1 MGQAKNSC
9 LFYILNY
16 GRRIGKYFVMIQKLD
31 IEGVTVFPK
40 QTSLSFVPGINM
52 IVGGND
58 SGKSHLLKLAYITTK
73 WTRRLDA
80 KLLNTPQDMESGLAR
95 DVMRV
100 FGTAHLSG
108 TIAQYK
114 SNGRARV
121 SVQFSDSLTTL
132 SAQWQRGDSDSL
144 KLAPL
149 DRDLP
154 PEQSIFITP
163 KEVLSLYPCYMEVG
177 KEYPEL
183 LDGASWDLCCALE
196 DEGSNGG
203 SLSAELLRVK
213 ILIERLLGGRLRRK
227 DGRFYLH
234 RVGYDLIELNLIAEG
249 FKRLGML
256 GLLIGNG
263 RITQGCTL
271 FWDEPEMNLNARH
284 LPVLVEI
291 MLGLCQAG
299 VQIML
304 STHSL
309 FFLRELHLQLSEND
323 KAEIERRYFGLQAVG
338 EMGAGVRVSVAG
350 DLDEME
356 PLESMKAEIAQA
368 DRYLMMGLSPHD
380 AEEDSEY

>member
-1 MGQAKNSC
+1 
-9 LFYILNY
+9 
-16 GRRIGKYFVMIQKLD
+16 MIKQLD
-31 IEGVTVFPK
+31 IEGITVFPK
-40 QTSLSFVPGINM
+40 RTTFSFVPGINM

-80 KLLNTPQDMESGLAR
+80 KLLETAQEMNAGLAR

-114 SNGRARV
+114 SSGRAQLA
-121 SVQFSDSLTTL
+121 VQFSDSSTELR
-132 SAQWQRGDSDSL
+132 AQWQRGDNDSL
-144 KLAPL
+144 SLRPQAI
-149 DRDLP
+149 DLP
-154 PEQSIFITP
+154 AEQSVFITP
-163 KEVLSLYPCYMEVG
+163 KEVLSLYPCYMQVG

-196 DEGSNGG
+196 DEGSNRA

-213 ILIERLLGGRLRRK
+213 ILIERLLGGRLCRK
-227 DGRFYLH
+227 EGRFYLH
-234 RVGYDLIELNLIAEG
+234 RMGYDLIELNLIAEG

-263 RITQGCTL
+263 RVSPGCTL

-291 MLGLCQAG
+291 MVGLCKAG
-299 VQIML
+299 VQLML

-309 FFLRELHLQLSEND
+309 FFLRELHLQLSD
-323 KAEIERRYFGLQAVG
+323 AEAADIERRYFGLQAVG
-338 EMGAGVRVSVAG
+338 EMGAGVRVSVAS

-380 AEEDSEY
+380 EADEYDYQK